1 MILRLKDIIT
11 HSYDTKLTG
20 EDGKD
25 ATANWG
31 TRLSLKEKLFRE
43 DPRDNLTRG
52 LGNRSNP
59 KKDSIGID
67 ILGWCNN
74 RLEKGGEDESILIL
88 PMVKLIREA
97 SRWSTRKESYTCQ
110 RGKQSS
116 LRKVYTFSTVCRA
129 QTNGCGNTVDGCPV
143 DRGVQRSGDRPMV
156 AYTQYRGDD
165 PNTWGIHPL

>member
-11 HSYDTKLTG
+11 HSHDTKLTG
-20 EDGKD
+20 EDGED
-25 ATANWG
+25 ATGDWG

-74 RLEKGGEDESILIL
+74 
-88 PMVKLIREA
+88 
-97 SRWSTRKESYTCQ
+97 
-110 RGKQSS
+110 
-116 LRKVYTFSTVCRA
+116 
-129 QTNGCGNTVDGCPV
+129 
-143 DRGVQRSGDRPMV
+143 
-156 AYTQYRGDD
+156 
-165 PNTWGIHPL
+165 